1 MGVAA
6 VMRSK
11 QLNLPEKIAERLR
24 GKEVE
29 FLETKEGILIKP
41 LGDAIKDA
49 RGSLK
54 KSSFSSEKYMR
65 LKEEEKKIER

>member
-1 MGVAA
+1 MGATA

-11 QLNLPEKIAERLR
+11 QLNLPEEIARRLR

-41 LGDAIKDA
+41 LRDTIKDA

-54 KSSFSSEKYMR
+54 ESSFSSERYMW
-65 LKEEEKKIER
+65 LKEEEKKLEN